1 MTSESAEGAVLTC
14 WEVAFGWL
22 QPCMAVAVLLA
33 GLLDGWDFLTVIGSA
48 GGVWLFA
55 PIALPGIAVI
65 GDADLVGAVCAV
77 GTAFYCACIVNAI
90 YFHFMAARLPI
101 EEGLATMEQTQE
113 LEGRKKLAR
122 EKTKVRALCITLAV
136 VCAFCLWW
144 GWSKGDAND
153 AALEARYETGYDEGY
168 EKGTYDQGLK
178 DKDIW
183 TEKVTAARKEG
194 YDQGYRVG
202 SDALAASLEDR
213 IQEAQSTRR
222 STSNSTQT
230 TSQTVYVTATGSK
243 YHRSGCSYLRQSC
256 YSISLNDAKARGY
269 TACSR
274 CW

>member
-1 MTSESAEGAVLTC
+1 MTSESAEDMVGLSWGIFFSGIQFCMIPVVFLALLIQGAGFWTALAMAASVGI
-14 WEVAFGWL
+14 FGVVIL
-22 QPCMAVAVLLA
+22 PIM
-33 GLLDGWDFLTVIGSA
+33 GFLGE
-48 GGVWLFA
+48 
-55 PIALPGIAVI
+55 
-65 GDADLVGAVCAV
+65 ADVVGAVGAV
-77 GTAFYCACIVNAI
+77 ATAFYCACIVNAI

-101 EEGLATMEQTQE
+101 EKGLETMEQTQE
-113 LEGRKKLAR
+113 LEDRKKLAR
-122 EKTKVRALCITLAV
+122 EKTKARALFITLAV

-144 GWSKGDAND
+144 GWSKGDANE

-183 TEKVTAARKEG
+183 TEKVTAARQEG
-194 YDQGYRVG
+194 YEKGYRVG

-256 YSISLNDAKARGY
+256 YSISLDDAKARGY

>member
-1 MTSESAEGAVLTC
+1 MNETLKRFGAVVLTL
-14 WEVAFGWL
+14 A
-22 QPCMAVAVLLA
+22 AV
-33 GLLDGWDFLTVIGSA
+33 
-48 GGVWLFA
+48 GGVAYGSSMGPKL
-55 PIALPGIAVI
+55 
-65 GDADLVGAVCAV
+65 
-77 GTAFYCACIVNAI
+77 
-90 YFHFMAARLPI
+90 
-101 EEGLATMEQTQE
+101 EEQY
-113 LEGRKKLAR
+113 
-122 EKTKVRALCITLAV
+122 
-136 VCAFCLWW
+136 
-144 GWSKGDAND
+144 
-153 AALEARYETGYDEGY
+153 EAGHQAGYEEGY
-168 EKGTYDQGLK
+168 EKGTYDQGLE

-256 YSISLNDAKARGY
+256 YAISLNDAKARGY